1 MTTFLGI
8 GIYLIFQ
15 ISIALVCILLGYFI
29 YDKRYKRNHGK
40 EVPKGFEVTNEVNLD
55 PVTGEKKEYIIMQK
69 QVNDFIEKKSSFT
82 KYQTKLYK
90 KGTANCSTF

>member
-40 EVPKGFEVTNEVNLD
+40 EVPKGFEVTNEMNLD
-55 PVTGEKKEYIIMQK
+55 PVTGEKKRVYYNAETGER
-69 QVNDFIEKKSSFT
+69 F
-82 KYQTKLYK
+82 YK
-90 KGTANCSTF
+90 KEK

>member
-8 GIYLIFQ
+8 GIYLLFQ

-55 PVTGEKKEYIIMQK
+55 PVTGEKKRVYYNAETGERFYRK
-69 QVNDFIEKKSSFT
+69 EK
-82 KYQTKLYK
+82 
-90 KGTANCSTF
+90 